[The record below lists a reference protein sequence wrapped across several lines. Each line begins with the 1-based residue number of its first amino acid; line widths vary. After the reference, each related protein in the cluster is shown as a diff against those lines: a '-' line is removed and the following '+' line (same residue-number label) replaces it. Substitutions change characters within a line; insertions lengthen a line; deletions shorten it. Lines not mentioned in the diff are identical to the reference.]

1 MSFCFKKKLGYLLF
15 VIGVF
20 PVTIFAQ
27 TYSFEECVE
36 MTLSQNPSL
45 DVSQYKLQ
53 QAEFALSEADNSRM
67 PQITLSATA
76 TRSNN
81 ALNVF
86 GMKLNQRNAAF
97 RDFGFSEFNSANPSV
112 IEIVPKDLNK
122 PDAHNDFSTRL
133 EVLLPVW
140 NGGRVASYQEQAKA
154 MIQAAQH
161 GDETVKQFLIF
172 NVYQSYEAVH
182 TAKAY
187 IHVAQQA
194 VKASTSYVKTTA
206 NLVKQGIVVKSDLL
220 SAKVN
225 LSQAQTSLQLAET
238 NYLVAKDNLRS
249 LMFVDANMPLQ
260 VGVRKDLKLPKKT
273 LVELTSL
280 ATMDNPAVK
289 ATREVAL
296 SSKKSVAAVDAD
308 NYPSF
313 NLMARAETSDDSL
326 GFESNSYTV
335 AGVVSWKLTDFG
347 VTSSR
352 VDRANALANE
362 KQSALIV
369 KENKTRLD
377 VLTAWRIL
385 NVAKKRFASNKLA
398 VKQAE
403 EAQRLILKRHKGGV
417 ATMTE
422 VLASQAQLDK
432 TRADLVK
439 SQFDINVQKAKI
451 KLAIGSMSLKQI

>member
-1 MSFCFKKKLGYLLF
+1 MQYSIKRTLGVVSF
-15 VIGVF
+15 VIGGF
-20 PVTIFAQ
+20 PTVVSAQ
-27 TYSFEECVE
+27 TYSFEQCVE
-36 MTLSQNPSL
+36 TTLNQNPSL

-53 QAEFALSEADNSRM
+53 QAQSALSEASNSRL
-67 PQITLSATA
+67 PQVTLSAMA
-76 TRSNN
+76 THSNN

-86 GMKLNQRNAAF
+86 GMKLNQRQATF
-97 RDFGFSEFNSANPSV
+97 RDFGFIDQGLGIDHAPD
-112 IEIVPKDLNK
+112 DLNK
-122 PDAHNDFSTRL
+122 PDAHNDFSTKL

-140 NGGRVASYQEQAKA
+140 NGGKIASFQDQAKA

-161 GDETVKQFLIF
+161 GDEAVKQYLIF

-187 IHVAQQA
+187 VHVAQQA
-194 VKASTSYVKTTA
+194 VKASTSYVETTE

-238 NYLVAKDNLRS
+238 NLLVAKDNLRS
-249 LMFVDANMPLQ
+249 LMFVDDNQPLQ
-260 VGVRKDLKLPKKT
+260 VGVRKDLKLPAKS
-273 LVELTSL
+273 LEELTNL
-280 ATMDNPAVK
+280 ATLDNPAVK

-296 SSKKSVAAVDAD
+296 SSKKAVAAVDAD

-335 AGVVSWKLTDFG
+335 AGIVSWKLTDFG

-362 KQSALIV
+362 KQSELIV
-369 KENKTRLD
+369 KESKTRLD

-385 NVAKKRFASNKLA
+385 DVAKKRFASN
-398 VKQAE
+398 
-403 EAQRLILKRHKGGV
+403 
-417 ATMTE
+417 
-422 VLASQAQLDK
+422 
-432 TRADLVK
+432 
-439 SQFDINVQKAKI
+439 
-451 KLAIGSMSLKQI
+451 

>member
-1 MSFCFKKKLGYLLF
+1 MQYSIKRTLGVVSF

-20 PVTIFAQ
+20 PTVVSAQ
-27 TYSFEECVE
+27 TYSFEQCVE
-36 MTLSQNPSL
+36 TTLNQNPSL

-53 QAEFALSEADNSRM
+53 QAQSALSEASNSRL
-67 PQITLSATA
+67 PQVTLSAMA
-76 TRSNN
+76 THSNN

-86 GMKLNQRNAAF
+86 GMKLNQRQATF
-97 RDFGFSEFNSANPSV
+97 RDFGFIDQGLGIDHAPD
-112 IEIVPKDLNK
+112 DLNK
-122 PDAHNDFSTRL
+122 PDAHNDFSTKL

-140 NGGRVASYQEQAKA
+140 NGGKITSFQDQAKA

-161 GDETVKQFLIF
+161 GDEAVKQYLIF

-187 IHVAQQA
+187 VHVAQQA
-194 VKASTSYVKTTA
+194 VKASTSYVETTE

-238 NYLVAKDNLRS
+238 NLLVAKDNLRS
-249 LMFVDANMPLQ
+249 LMFVDDNQPLQ
-260 VGVRKDLKLPKKT
+260 VGVRKDLKLPAKS
-273 LVELTSL
+273 LEELTNL
-280 ATMDNPAVK
+280 ATLDNPAVK

-296 SSKKSVAAVDAD
+296 SSKKAVAAVDAD

-335 AGVVSWKLTDFG
+335 AGIVSWKLTDFG

-362 KQSALIV
+362 KQSELIV
-369 KENKTRLD
+369 KESKTRLD

-385 NVAKKRFASNKLA
+385 DVAKKRFASNKLA

-422 VLASQAQLDK
+422 VLASQTQLDK

-451 KLAIGSMSLKQI
+451 KLAIGSMSLKHI

>member
-1 MSFCFKKKLGYLLF
+1 MQYSIKRTLGVVSF

-20 PVTIFAQ
+20 PTVVSAQ
-27 TYSFEECVE
+27 TYSFEQCVE
-36 MTLSQNPSL
+36 TTLNQNPSL

-53 QAEFALSEADNSRM
+53 QAQSALSEASNSRL
-67 PQITLSATA
+67 PQVTLSAMA
-76 TRSNN
+76 THSNN

-86 GMKLNQRNAAF
+86 GMKLNQRQATF
-97 RDFGFSEFNSANPSV
+97 RDFGFIDQGLGIDHAPD
-112 IEIVPKDLNK
+112 DLNK
-122 PDAHNDFSTRL
+122 PDAHNDFSTKL

-140 NGGRVASYQEQAKA
+140 NGGKITSFQDQAKA

-161 GDETVKQFLIF
+161 GDEAVKQYLIF

-187 IHVAQQA
+187 VHVAQQA
-194 VKASTSYVKTTA
+194 VKASTSYVETTE

-238 NYLVAKDNLRS
+238 NLLVAKDNLRS
-249 LMFVDANMPLQ
+249 LMFVDDNQPLQ
-260 VGVRKDLKLPKKT
+260 VGVRKDLKLPAKS
-273 LVELTSL
+273 LEELTNL
-280 ATMDNPAVK
+280 ATLDNPAVK

-296 SSKKSVAAVDAD
+296 SSKKAVAAVDAD

-313 NLMARAETSDDSL
+313 NLMVRAETSDDSL

-335 AGVVSWKLTDFG
+335 AGIVSWKLTDFG

-362 KQSALIV
+362 KQSELIV
-369 KENKTRLD
+369 KESKTRLD

-385 NVAKKRFASNKLA
+385 DVAKKRFASNKLA

-422 VLASQAQLDK
+422 VLASQTQLDK

-451 KLAIGSMSLKQI
+451 KLAIGSMSLKHI

>member
-1 MSFCFKKKLGYLLF
+1 MQYSIKRTLGVVSF

-20 PVTIFAQ
+20 PTVVSAQ
-27 TYSFEECVE
+27 TYSFEQCVE
-36 MTLSQNPSL
+36 TTLNQNPSL

-53 QAEFALSEADNSRM
+53 QAQSALSEASNSRL
-67 PQITLSATA
+67 PQVTLSAMA
-76 TRSNN
+76 THSNN

-86 GMKLNQRNAAF
+86 GMKLNQRQATF
-97 RDFGFSEFNSANPSV
+97 RDFGFIDQGLGIDHAPD
-112 IEIVPKDLNK
+112 DLNK
-122 PDAHNDFSTRL
+122 PDAHNDFSTKL

-140 NGGRVASYQEQAKA
+140 NGGKIASFQDQAKA

-161 GDETVKQFLIF
+161 GDEAVKQYLIF

-187 IHVAQQA
+187 VHVAQQA
-194 VKASTSYVKTTA
+194 VKASTSYVETTE

-238 NYLVAKDNLRS
+238 NLLVAKDNLRS
-249 LMFVDANMPLQ
+249 LMFVDDNQPLQ
-260 VGVRKDLKLPKKT
+260 VGVRKDLKLPAKS
-273 LVELTSL
+273 LEELTNL
-280 ATMDNPAVK
+280 ATLDNPAVK

-296 SSKKSVAAVDAD
+296 SSKKAVAAVDAD

-335 AGVVSWKLTDFG
+335 AGIVSWKLTDFG

-362 KQSALIV
+362 KQSELIV
-369 KENKTRLD
+369 KESKTRLD

-385 NVAKKRFASNKLA
+385 DVAKKRFASNKLA

-422 VLASQAQLDK
+422 VLASQTQLDK

-451 KLAIGSMSLKQI
+451 KLAIGSMSLKHI